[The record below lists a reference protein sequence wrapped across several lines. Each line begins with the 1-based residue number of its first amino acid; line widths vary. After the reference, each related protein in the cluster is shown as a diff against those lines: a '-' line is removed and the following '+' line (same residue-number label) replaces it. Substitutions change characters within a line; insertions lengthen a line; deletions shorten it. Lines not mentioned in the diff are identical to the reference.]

1 MSQSRLFLDIL
12 TLFAART
19 EAGQPELAPAEIV
32 AALQAPPATVRRYL
46 DKLIAAQKLERYVK
60 TTATRYRLLPSA
72 SPSLTLG
79 TTTKAASRA
88 TSPAA
93 IALRAALSQP
103 LGTRQPVTYQR
114 QWLDAYQPN
123 ISHLLPASL
132 ADELYAAGRLQGQQP
147 AGTYARKV
155 LEPLLIDL
163 SWASSYLEGN
173 RYTRLDTEALFRL
186 NEGAAVDHDA
196 VMLLNHKAAIEFLVD
211 SVPTYGL
218 TASMVRNLHA
228 VLMQGLLA
236 DEDALGMM
244 REKVVNISDTVY
256 VPTQIPSLLAEMFG
270 EIVDKARQIK
280 NPIEAAFF
288 MWCHLAYLQAFDDGN
303 KRVSRLAANIPLML
317 YNCAPLSFMEVSREA
332 YTLAMLGIYEQT
344 DCSLAI
350 DLFASTYRR
359 SIRKYATLMESFGL
373 PDPFRIQHRETL
385 NQVIQQVV
393 RERIGLAT
401 AILELGLPAEVSQKL
416 SDMARADLTR
426 LAEHNCA
433 RYRLTLQQTANWIA
447 DGRPM

>member
-1 MSQSRLFLDIL
+1 MSQSHLFHDIL
-12 TLFAART
+12 SLFVTRV

-32 AALQAPPATVRRYL
+32 AALKAPPATVRRYL
-46 DKLIAAQKLERYVK
+46 DKLIAAQKLERHGK
-60 TTATRYRLLPSA
+60 TTATRYRLPPSA
-72 SPSLTLG
+72 SHSLTLG
-79 TTTKAASRA
+79 STMPAANYV

-93 IALRAALSQP
+93 TTLRAFLSQP
-103 LGTRQPVTYQR
+103 LGMRQPVTYQR
-114 QWLDAYQPN
+114 RWLDTYQPN
-123 ISHLLPASL
+123 ISHLLPVAL

-173 RYTRLDTEALFRL
+173 RFTRLDTEALFRL
-186 NEGAAVDHDA
+186 DQGGAVDHDA

-218 TASMVRNLHA
+218 TASVVRNLHA
-228 VLMQGLLA
+228 VRMQGLLA
-236 DEDALGMM
+236 DEDALGAM

-256 VPTQIPSLLAEMFG
+256 VPTQIPLLLAEMFG

-344 DCSLAI
+344 DCSLAV
-350 DLFASTYRR
+350 DLFAATYRR

-373 PDPFRIQHRETL
+373 PDPFRIQYREML

-393 RERIGLAT
+393 RQRIGLT
-401 AILELGLPAEVSQKL
+401 TVILELGLPVEVSQEL
-416 SDMARADLTR
+416 SDMARADLAR

-433 RYRLTLQQTANWIA
+433 RYRITLQQTANWIA

>member
-1 MSQSRLFLDIL
+1 M
-12 TLFAART
+12 
-19 EAGQPELAPAEIV
+19 
-32 AALQAPPATVRRYL
+32 
-46 DKLIAAQKLERYVK
+46 
-60 TTATRYRLLPSA
+60 
-72 SPSLTLG
+72 
-79 TTTKAASRA
+79 
-88 TSPAA
+88 
-93 IALRAALSQP
+93 
-103 LGTRQPVTYQR
+103 
-114 QWLDAYQPN
+114 
-123 ISHLLPASL
+123 H
-132 ADELYAAGRLQGQQP
+132 
-147 AGTYARKV
+147 
-155 LEPLLIDL
+155 
-163 SWASSYLEGN
+163 LEGN

-186 NEGAAVDHDA
+186 DQGGAVDHDA

-218 TASMVRNLHA
+218 TASVVRNLHA

-236 DEDALGMM
+236 DEDALGAM

-256 VPTQIPSLLAEMFG
+256 VPTQIPSLLTEMFG

-303 KRVSRLAANIPLML
+303 KRVSRLAANIALML

-344 DCSLAI
+344 DCSLAV
-350 DLFASTYRR
+350 DLFAATYRR

-373 PDPFRIQHRETL
+373 PDPFRIQHREAL
-385 NQVIQQVV
+385 NQFVQRVV
-393 RERIGLAT
+393 RERTGLAA
-401 AILELGLPAEVSQKL
+401 AILELDLPTEASQKL
-416 SDMARADLTR
+416 SAMARADLAR

-433 RYRLTLQQTANWIA
+433 RYRITLQQTARWIA